1 MRAVVDSVIRLSG
14 LQPKAHELLW
24 RGLTFPNP
32 EYLSRVRFNRWVGA
46 TPEEIT
52 LLEPGN
58 GGEVI
63 VPRGAVGLV
72 RRALAAVREPLTF
85 EDRRATHPLQTLEV
99 KLALRDYQEEAV
111 AVLVKNIQ
119 GCAVVPCGGGKTVIG
134 TAAIARIGQPAL
146 VLVHTHDL
154 AEQWRAAFRDIVG
167 VEAGDVEGSSAMAV
181 ATVQSLAA
189 MDPER
194 RTAIG
199 RRFGTVVVDEVH
211 HVPANTFREVL
222 GAMPGKFRLGLTAT
236 PTRADGLTPLVELCI
251 GPIVFRIAHDELVA
265 AGHLVIPQVVVVPT
279 GCTVSAETFAGMIDE
294 LRLSVGRDRLI
305 VDLAAREA
313 KAGRSVLVLSARVKH
328 CELLAQ
334 MLRQAQ
340 RHPRALPRRDPAGG
354 LRYLARR
361 RGARRRAPRAADPG
375 HARSGRGPHHPAA
388 RTPHAPTSGQGDA
401 RSLRPGR
408 RRADGAPPTC
418 RPTAG
423 VSNCARPRGSREV
436 RRRAPTARLRA
447 RGSPCRTSRHDRICL
462 SAPPHHGRGGS
473 RWTRPPSAASST
485 TCATASTSLH

>member
-14 LQPKAHELLW
+14 LQPKAHEILW

-63 VPRGAVGLV
+63 VPRGAVGLL
-72 RRALAAVREPLTF
+72 RQALAAVREPLTF

-99 KLALRDYQEEAV
+99 KLALRDYQEDAV

-154 AEQWRAAFRDIVG
+154 AEQWRAAFRDILG
-167 VEAGDVEGSSAMAV
+167 VEAGEIEGTSSMVV

-189 MDPER
+189 MDPDR
-194 RTAIG
+194 RTVIG

-211 HVPANTFREVL
+211 HVPANTFRDVL
-222 GAMPGKFRLGLTAT
+222 GAMSGKFRLGLTAT

-294 LRLSVGRDRLI
+294 LRLNVGRDRLI

-334 MLRQAQ
+334 MLRVNGEVTAEALTARVARGKRNDILERFRAGTLQVVCATSLADEGLDVARLERLILAMPARAEGRTIQ
-340 RHPRALPRRDPAGG
+340 RLGRLMRPHPGKATPVLYDLVDDAPM
-354 LRYLARR
+354 ARR
-361 RGARRRAPRAADPG
+361 Q
-375 HARSGRGPHHPAA
+375 HA
-388 RTPHAPTSGQGDA
+388 
-401 RSLRPGR
+401 
-408 RRADGAPPTC
+408 
-418 RPTAG
+418 
-423 VSNCARPRGSREV
+423 
-436 RRRAPTARLRA
+436 ARLRA
-447 RGSPCRTSRHDRICL
+447 YRTVLGREALARSGGEH
-462 SAPPHHGRGGS
+462 PPRD
-473 RWTRPPSAASST
+473 
-485 TCATASTSLH
+485 CAREGAHAGPRVTTASA